1 MTIEEA
7 KSLGEIDPNR
17 GKRGH
22 YIFKAPVVLKH
33 KPSGTKVS
41 VTSVS
46 DHPDHRDTAVA
57 QEFSIRIPLRDLQH
71 I

>member
-7 KSLGEIDPNR
+7 KSLGEIDPSR

-22 YIFKAPVVLKH
+22 YIFKVPVVLKH
-33 KPSGTKVS
+33 IPSGTKVR

-46 DHPDHRDTAVA
+46 DHPDHPNTAVA
-57 QEFSIRIPLRDLQH
+57 RDRSDRIPLRDLAK